1 MEKKID
7 EFWNDYNSA
16 MNNPAPLG
24 DGGTT
29 QQEVE
34 DLLERATDLLDAVW
48 ISYQNLLEEQSK

>member
-7 EFWNDYNSA
+7 EFWRDYDSA
-16 MNNPAPLG
+16 MNNPAPLD

-34 DLLERATDLLDAVW
+34 DLLDRATDLLDAVW
-48 ISYQNLLEEQSK
+48 IEYQTLLAEQTK

>member
-1 MEKKID
+1 MEKRID
-7 EFWNDYNSA
+7 EFLHDYNSA

-34 DLLERATDLLDAVW
+34 DLLDHATDLLDAVW
-48 ISYQNLLEEQSK
+48 IEYKTLLAEQTK